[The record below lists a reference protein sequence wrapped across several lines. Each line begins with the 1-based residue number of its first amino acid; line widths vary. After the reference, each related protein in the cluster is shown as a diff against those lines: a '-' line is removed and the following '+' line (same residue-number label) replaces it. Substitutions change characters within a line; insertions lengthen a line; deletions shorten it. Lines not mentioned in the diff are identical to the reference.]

1 MDLTIEIAQEAGEIV
16 IRAGREEAGKAQAGV
31 REYDS
36 WKSDLAEYDS
46 WPAAFRKPGAAS

>member
-16 IRAGREEAGKAQAGV
+16 IRAN
-31 REYDS
+31 
-36 WKSDLAEYDS
+36 LAEYDS